1 MKKTDYNGQYIGDS
15 AVAFFD
21 KLAKLE
27 SMDDY
32 KQDRNSL
39 FKGRYQIGVD
49 VLKDLELIDK
59 SVDHW
64 NNVIFKGE
72 LAKKYKLTNKQSFFN
87 SPEAQDEIVML
98 SIYKRW
104 LYLKRYSD
112 KICTQFNVPANAVY
126 RRPNKK
132 VADQVRLFTVLGEKK
147 KQGYKTTDFR
157 GKSMKL
163 SSSGILA
170 GSHLTGQGAVGNAIR
185 TNCTGDYG
193 IPCDGNNVPFYFY
206 HENLSGYDL
215 SVIIGFKDPC
225 GISNVVL
232 KNDSNKDKKQIDEKA
247 KVTSKEPVK
256 KSLETKVIPK
266 ENKEIKTEI
275 KEEAVYEFRG
285 QKYEEVADTEQY
297 KKDREELTQDPK
309 IVFVKADEAI
319 IERLKEKFND
329 TKLYNQDYIKYV
341 ETKTKRK
348 ILEENKKDIE
358 YILKVY
364 DEKTKDKITDS
375 GNIINQVNFDILRG
389 REEVDKKI
397 RIEDLIYYIYCNP
410 IANKSKIETLEDVLS
425 QYSARYV
432 IYPEKKTINSV
443 EKQKEYLVKNVEN
456 ALETNQNNEVKVEKN
471 ELPEK
476 YNKYLKGIKDIDEV
490 EIKIEKVEIDKISQ
504 TSAFKLIKEIG
515 GSEEYK
521 KAYEKDEYGIYKYP
535 IIRRLLDNIFIEFL
549 KVQSGFKNENEKKYY
564 DNHKYKDS
572 NIVRNYILWYIKNY
586 KGLIIPSKDPDNMFN
601 RLSKLGQDTRVTTI
615 LKSWIESKSPIKVEN
630 VRRIEKYITNI
641 YEKYRDETDKAKDK
655 EIIHNLFKSQK
666 DLRNYAANI
675 DAMNIYS
682 FYIDFYTIENTIT
695 PDKTMYVND
704 KCILRCTLGMDISKI
719 IASENGVT
727 LEGGVQLNIADKNI
741 QPFKMCK
748 AIKYCKPELAALWE
762 KHTDVQVRGKPALL
776 DIATIK
782 CLHGGIISIDDAGQ
796 DKVGIAKSEIDKNG
810 ESKKDVDCTY
820 KVMEKIS
827 EQINKEFMQ
836 TQLKEECIKFAK
848 NVKEYGKLLKE
859 INLKE
864 IENIK
869 RGILSDEMKK
879 IPPEKINEKVRNIE
893 KLKSEMSKEKE
904 KEIRGKIFV
913 TFNESYKRI
922 KNISNP
928 DFDSKGIIKKYGM
941 AMCDHA
947 NQNFYNSK
955 ILSIIV
961 LGYLMK
967 SANLKE
973 SEEEKSEIEKVL
985 NEIND
990 KIETVEANKN
1000 KVLEG
1005 YAVGEK
1011 TTAQATVT
1019 EQSKITMAEI
1029 ETWINIGGKLY
1040 AELKKAPTTV
1050 DIVEEIK
1057 KNGKVL
1063 VKCPFSLI
1071 QWQQVHGNSTTG
1083 NVSVNNVDN
1092 KTNSESTTKV
1102 ELNVIQD
1109 SKNNSGNV
1117 SSVES
1122 NTKETAAQGQKV
1134 ENKGNNI
1141 QKAPVTQATKNDN
1154 KTNSSSND
1162 GSKKQEIPKA
1172 NSTTTI
1178 TNCPNCN
1185 VGERAPWMKIAL
1197 EEYNKYKGLKETVN
1211 PLADRVREYHKI
1223 GSSLPKAGP
1232 ETSWCASFVNW
1243 VLKQAKV
1250 KNWGT
1255 AAAQGVASSSNMVKT
1270 DKLVYGAIILLKN
1283 HNKATGVATW
1293 SGHVTFLVGTD
1304 KNGDYI
1310 GLGGNQ
1316 SNQLKKSIYRR
1327 NGSSSPFTVGGVQVV
1342 QKFSGFYLPKDY
1354 VVKESD
1360 YLTEKDIYTN
1370 ISLVGESTR

>member
-32 KQDRNSL
+32 KQDRNSS

-49 VLKDLELIDK
+49 VLKDLKLIDSSIK
-59 SVDHW
+59 HW
-64 NNVIFKGE
+64 DNVIFKGDF
-72 LAKKYKLTNKQSFFN
+72 AKKYKLTNKQSFFN
-87 SPEAQDEIVML
+87 SPEAQDEIVMM

-104 LYLKRYSD
+104 AYLKRYSD
-112 KICTQFNVPANAVY
+112 KICTQFSIPANALH
-126 RRPNKK
+126 RLPNKSEALESN
-132 VADQVRLFTVLGEKK
+132 VFKK
-147 KQGYKTTDFR
+147 LKGKEAQGYKVTDFR
-157 GKSMKL
+157 GKTLKL
-163 SSSGILA
+163 SSSGVLA
-170 GSHLTGQGAVGNAIR
+170 GSHLAGQGAVGNAIR
-185 TNCTGDYG
+185 TNCTGEYG
-193 IPCDGNNVPFYFY
+193 IPCDGNNIPFYFY
-206 HENLSGYDL
+206 HENLDGYDL

-225 GISNVVL
+225 FNNNVVL
-232 KNDSNKDKKQIDEKA
+232 KNDTNKDKKQIDEK
-247 KVTSKEPVK
+247 VKEAK
-256 KSLETKVIPK
+256 KSE
-266 ENKEIKTEI
+266 KTEI
-275 KEEAVYEFRG
+275 KEEAVYEFSG
-285 QKYEEVADTEQY
+285 QKYEEVADTEEY
-297 KKDREELTQDPK
+297 KKDRENQSKEPK
-309 IVFVKADEAI
+309 IVFVKSDEVI
-319 IERLKEKFND
+319 LERLQEKFND

-341 ETKTKRK
+341 ETKTNRK
-348 ILEENKKDIE
+348 IFEENKEDIE
-358 YILKVY
+358 HILKSY
-364 DEKTKDKITDS
+364 DEKTKNDKIS
-375 GNIINQVNFDILRG
+375 GNIVNQVNFDILRG
-389 REEVDKKI
+389 REEVNKKI
-397 RIEDLIYYIYCNP
+397 RIDDLIYYIYCNP
-410 IANKSKIETLEDVLS
+410 IVNKSKIETLEDVLS

-443 EKQKEYLVKNVEN
+443 EKQKEYLVKNIEN
-456 ALETNQNNEVKVEKN
+456 TLETNQNNEVKVEKN

-476 YNKYLKGIKDIDEV
+476 YNKYLKGIKDIDEIK
-490 EIKIEKVEIDKISQ
+490 IKIEKVEIDKIAQ

-515 GSEEYK
+515 ESEEYK
-521 KAYEKDEYGIYKYP
+521 KAYEKDENGIYKYP

-549 KVQSGFKNENEKKYY
+549 KVQTGFKVENEIKFY
-564 DNHKYKDS
+564 DNHKYRDS

-601 RLSKLGQDTRVTTI
+601 RLNKLGNEGRVTTI
-615 LKSWIESKSPIKVEN
+615 FKSWVESKSPIKVEN
-630 VRRIEKYITNI
+630 IRKIEKFIVEEYD
-641 YEKYRDETDKAKDK
+641 KYRDESDKTKDR
-655 EIIHNLFKSQK
+655 EIIHSLFKNQK
-666 DLRNYAANI
+666 SLRNYVANI

-682 FYIDFYTIENTIT
+682 FYVDFYDIENVIT

-704 KCILRCTLGMDISKI
+704 KCILKCTLGIDISRI

-727 LEGGVQLNIADKNI
+727 LEGGAQLNIADKNI

-748 AIKYCKPELAALWE
+748 AIKYCKPELAVLWE
-762 KHTDVQVRGKPALL
+762 KHTDVEVRGKPALL
-776 DIATIK
+776 DIATIQ
-782 CLHGGIISIDDAGQ
+782 CIYGGTISIDDAGQ
-796 DKVGIAKSEIDKNG
+796 NKVGIAKDEIEKSG

-827 EQINKEFMQ
+827 EQINNEFMQ

-864 IENIK
+864 IADIK

-879 IPPEKINEKVRNIE
+879 IPLEKINEKVRNIE

-1005 YAVGEK
+1005 YSVGEK

-1063 VKCPFSLI
+1063 VKCPFSLV

-1083 NVSVNNVDN
+1083 NVSVHNVDN
-1092 KTNSESTTKV
+1092 KENSESTSKV
-1102 ELNVIQD
+1102 ELNAIQD
-1109 SKNNSGNV
+1109 SKNNSENV
-1117 SSVES
+1117 SSGGA
-1122 NTKETAAQGQKV
+1122 NIKETAAQGQKV

-1154 KTNSSSND
+1154 KANASSND

-1197 EEYNKYKGLKETVN
+1197 EEYKKYKGIKETVN

-1232 ETSWCASFVNW
+1232 GTAWCASFVNW

-1255 AAAQGVASSSNMVKT
+1255 ASSQGPIT
-1270 DKLVYGAIILLKN
+1270 DKQKRMKKIDTPVYGAIIMLTNYK
-1283 HNKATGVATW
+1283 KGTMQSIGQ
-1293 SGHVTFLVGTD
+1293 GHVTFLYGETED
-1304 KNGDYI
+1304 RQHYI

-1316 SNQLKKSIYRR
+1316 GDSITLGKFKKTGVSY
-1327 NGSSSPFTVGGVQVV
+1327 SSKSFDQRFVAL
-1342 QKFSGFYLPKDY
+1342 YLPSDY
-1354 VVKESD
+1354 EIKESD
-1360 YLTEKDIYTN
+1360 KLTGKDIYPN
-1370 ISLVGESTR
+1370 DIAKIDNTR

>member
-21 KLAKLE
+21 KLARLE

-32 KQDRNSL
+32 KQDRNSS

-49 VLKDLELIDK
+49 VLKDLKLIDSSIK
-59 SVDHW
+59 HW
-64 NNVIFKGE
+64 DNVIFKGE
-72 LAKKYKLTNKQSFFN
+72 FAKKYKLTNKQSFFN
-87 SPEAQDEIVML
+87 SPEAQDEIVMM

-104 LYLKRYSD
+104 AYLKRYSD
-112 KICTQFNVPANAVY
+112 KICTQFSIPANALH
-126 RRPNKK
+126 RLPNKSEALESN
-132 VADQVRLFTVLGEKK
+132 VFKK
-147 KQGYKTTDFR
+147 LKGKEAQGYKVTDFR
-157 GKSMKL
+157 GKTLKL
-163 SSSGILA
+163 SSSGVLA
-170 GSHLTGQGAVGNAIR
+170 GSHLAGQGAVGNAIR
-185 TNCTGDYG
+185 TNCTGEYG
-193 IPCDGNNVPFYFY
+193 IPCDGNNIPFYFY
-206 HENLSGYDL
+206 HENLDGYDL

-225 GISNVVL
+225 FNNNVVL
-232 KNDSNKDKKQIDEKA
+232 KNDTNKDKKQIDEK
-247 KVTSKEPVK
+247 VKEAK
-256 KSLETKVIPK
+256 KSE
-266 ENKEIKTEI
+266 KTEI
-275 KEEAVYEFRG
+275 KEEAVYEFSG
-285 QKYEEVADTEQY
+285 QKYEEVADTEEY
-297 KKDREELTQDPK
+297 KKDREEQSKEPK
-309 IVFVKADEAI
+309 IVFVKSDEVI
-319 IERLKEKFND
+319 LERLQEKFND

-341 ETKTKRK
+341 ETKTNRK
-348 ILEENKKDIE
+348 IFEENKEDIE
-358 YILKVY
+358 HILKSY
-364 DEKTKDKITDS
+364 DEKTKNDKIS
-375 GNIINQVNFDILRG
+375 GNIVNQVNFDILRG

-397 RIEDLIYYIYCNP
+397 RIDDLIYYIYCNP
-410 IANKSKIETLEDVLS
+410 IINKSKIETLEDVLS

-456 ALETNQNNEVKVEKN
+456 TLETNQNNEVKVEKN

-476 YNKYLKGIKDIDEV
+476 YNKYLKGIKDIDEIK
-490 EIKIEKVEIDKISQ
+490 IKIEKVEIDKVIQ

-521 KAYEKDEYGIYKYP
+521 KAYEKDENGIYKYP

-549 KVQSGFKNENEKKYY
+549 KVQTGFKAENEIKFY
-564 DNHKYKDS
+564 DNHKYRDS

-601 RLSKLGQDTRVTTI
+601 RLNKLGNEGRVTTI
-615 LKSWIESKSPIKVEN
+615 FKSWVESKSPIKVEN
-630 VRRIEKYITNI
+630 IRKIEKYIVEV
-641 YEKYRDETDKAKDK
+641 YDKYRDESDKTKDR
-655 EIIHNLFKSQK
+655 EIIHSLFENQKS
-666 DLRNYAANI
+666 LRNYVANI

-682 FYIDFYTIENTIT
+682 FYIDFYDIENVIT

-704 KCILRCTLGMDISKI
+704 KCILKCTLGIDISRI

-727 LEGGVQLNIADKNI
+727 LEGGAQLNIADKNI

-748 AIKYCKPELAALWE
+748 AIKYCKPELVALWE
-762 KHTDVQVRGKPALL
+762 KHTDVEVRGKPALL
-776 DIATIK
+776 DIATIQ
-782 CLHGGIISIDDAGQ
+782 CIYGGTISIDDAGQ
-796 DKVGIAKSEIDKNG
+796 NKVGIAKDEIEKSG

-820 KVMEKIS
+820 KVMEKIT
-827 EQINKEFMQ
+827 EQINNEFMQ
-836 TQLKEECIKFAK
+836 SQLKAECVKFSK

-864 IENIK
+864 IADIK

-879 IPPEKINEKVRNIE
+879 IPLEKINEKVRNIE

-904 KEIRGKIFV
+904 KEIREKIILSFK
-913 TFNESYKRI
+913 ESYKRI

-928 DFDSKGIIKKYGM
+928 DFDSKGIIKKYGI

-961 LGYLMK
+961 FGYLMK

-990 KIETVEANKN
+990 KNETVEADKN

-1011 TTAQATVT
+1011 TIAQATVT
-1019 EQSKITMAEI
+1019 EQSKIAMAEI

-1063 VKCPFSLI
+1063 VKCPFSLV

-1083 NVSVNNVDN
+1083 NVSVHNVDN
-1092 KTNSESTTKV
+1092 KENSESTSKV
-1102 ELNVIQD
+1102 ELNAIQD
-1109 SKNNSGNV
+1109 SKNNSENV
-1117 SSVES
+1117 SSGGA
-1122 NTKETAAQGQKV
+1122 NIKETAAQGQKV

-1154 KTNSSSND
+1154 KANASSND

-1197 EEYNKYKGLKETVN
+1197 EEYKKYKGIKETVN

-1232 ETSWCASFVNW
+1232 GTAWCASFVNW

-1255 AAAQGVASSSNMVKT
+1255 ASSQGPIT
-1270 DKLVYGAIILLKN
+1270 DKQKRMKKIDTPVYGAIIMLTNYK
-1283 HNKATGVATW
+1283 KGTMQSIGQ
-1293 SGHVTFLVGTD
+1293 GHVTFLYGETED
-1304 KNGDYI
+1304 RQHYI

-1316 SNQLKKSIYRR
+1316 GDSITLGKFKKTGVSY
-1327 NGSSSPFTVGGVQVV
+1327 SSKSFDQRFVAL
-1342 QKFSGFYLPKDY
+1342 YLPSDY
-1354 VVKESD
+1354 EIKESD
-1360 YLTEKDIYTN
+1360 KLTGKDIYPN
-1370 ISLVGESTR
+1370 DIAKIDNTR

>member
-32 KQDRNSL
+32 KQDRNSS

-49 VLKDLELIDK
+49 VLKDLNLIDSSIK
-59 SVDHW
+59 HW
-64 NNVIFKGE
+64 DNVVFKGDF
-72 LAKKYKLTNKQSFFN
+72 AKKYKLTNKQSFFN
-87 SPEAQDEIVML
+87 SPEAQDEIVMM

-104 LYLKRYSD
+104 AYLKRYSD
-112 KICTQFNVPANAVY
+112 KICTQFSIPANALH
-126 RRPNKK
+126 RLPNKSEALESN
-132 VADQVRLFTVLGEKK
+132 VFKK
-147 KQGYKTTDFR
+147 LKGKEAQGYKVTDFR
-157 GKSMKL
+157 GKTLKL
-163 SSSGILA
+163 SSSGVLA
-170 GSHLTGQGAVGNAIR
+170 GSHLAGQGAVGNAIR
-185 TNCTGDYG
+185 TNCTGEYG
-193 IPCDGNNVPFYFY
+193 IPCDGNNIPFYFY
-206 HENLSGYDL
+206 HENLDGYDL

-225 GISNVVL
+225 FNNNVVL
-232 KNDSNKDKKQIDEKA
+232 KNDTNKDKKQIDEK
-247 KVTSKEPVK
+247 VKEAK
-256 KSLETKVIPK
+256 KSEKI
-266 ENKEIKTEI
+266 EI
-275 KEEAVYEFRG
+275 KEEAVYEFSG

-309 IVFVKADEAI
+309 IVFVKADEVI

-364 DEKTKDKITDS
+364 DEKTKDKIIDS

-410 IANKSKIETLEDVLS
+410 IANKSKIESLEEVLE
-425 QYSARYV
+425 QFSAKYV
-432 IYPEKKTINSV
+432 VYPDKKIVNTE
-443 EKQKEYLVKNVEN
+443 EKQKEYLVKNVGN
-456 ALETNQNNEVKVEKN
+456 VLETNQNNEVKVEKN

-490 EIKIEKVEIDKISQ
+490 EIKIEKVEIDKIAQ

-727 LEGGVQLNIADKNI
+727 LEGGAQLNIADKNI

-848 NVKEYGKLLKE
+848 NVKEYGKLLK
-859 INLKE
+859 
-864 IENIK
+864 
-869 RGILSDEMKK
+869 
-879 IPPEKINEKVRNIE
+879 
-893 KLKSEMSKEKE
+893 
-904 KEIRGKIFV
+904 
-913 TFNESYKRI
+913 
-922 KNISNP
+922 
-928 DFDSKGIIKKYGM
+928 
-941 AMCDHA
+941 
-947 NQNFYNSK
+947 
-955 ILSIIV
+955 
-961 LGYLMK
+961 
-967 SANLKE
+967 
-973 SEEEKSEIEKVL
+973 
-985 NEIND
+985 
-990 KIETVEANKN
+990 
-1000 KVLEG
+1000 
-1005 YAVGEK
+1005 
-1011 TTAQATVT
+1011 
-1019 EQSKITMAEI
+1019 
-1029 ETWINIGGKLY
+1029 
-1040 AELKKAPTTV
+1040 
-1050 DIVEEIK
+1050 
-1057 KNGKVL
+1057 
-1063 VKCPFSLI
+1063 
-1071 QWQQVHGNSTTG
+1071 
-1083 NVSVNNVDN
+1083 
-1092 KTNSESTTKV
+1092 
-1102 ELNVIQD
+1102 
-1109 SKNNSGNV
+1109 
-1117 SSVES
+1117 
-1122 NTKETAAQGQKV
+1122 
-1134 ENKGNNI
+1134 
-1141 QKAPVTQATKNDN
+1141 
-1154 KTNSSSND
+1154 
-1162 GSKKQEIPKA
+1162 
-1172 NSTTTI
+1172 
-1178 TNCPNCN
+1178 
-1185 VGERAPWMKIAL
+1185 
-1197 EEYNKYKGLKETVN
+1197 
-1211 PLADRVREYHKI
+1211 
-1223 GSSLPKAGP
+1223 
-1232 ETSWCASFVNW
+1232 
-1243 VLKQAKV
+1243 
-1250 KNWGT
+1250 
-1255 AAAQGVASSSNMVKT
+1255 
-1270 DKLVYGAIILLKN
+1270 
-1283 HNKATGVATW
+1283 
-1293 SGHVTFLVGTD
+1293 
-1304 KNGDYI
+1304 
-1310 GLGGNQ
+1310 
-1316 SNQLKKSIYRR
+1316 
-1327 NGSSSPFTVGGVQVV
+1327 
-1342 QKFSGFYLPKDY
+1342 
-1354 VVKESD
+1354 
-1360 YLTEKDIYTN
+1360 
-1370 ISLVGESTR
+1370 

>member
-1 MKKTDYNGQYIGDS
+1 M
-15 AVAFFD
+15 
-21 KLAKLE
+21 
-27 SMDDY
+27 
-32 KQDRNSL
+32 
-39 FKGRYQIGVD
+39 
-49 VLKDLELIDK
+49 
-59 SVDHW
+59 
-64 NNVIFKGE
+64 
-72 LAKKYKLTNKQSFFN
+72 
-87 SPEAQDEIVML
+87 
-98 SIYKRW
+98 
-104 LYLKRYSD
+104 
-112 KICTQFNVPANAVY
+112 
-126 RRPNKK
+126 
-132 VADQVRLFTVLGEKK
+132 
-147 KQGYKTTDFR
+147 
-157 GKSMKL
+157 
-163 SSSGILA
+163 
-170 GSHLTGQGAVGNAIR
+170 
-185 TNCTGDYG
+185 
-193 IPCDGNNVPFYFY
+193 
-206 HENLSGYDL
+206 
-215 SVIIGFKDPC
+215 
-225 GISNVVL
+225 
-232 KNDSNKDKKQIDEKA
+232 
-247 KVTSKEPVK
+247 
-256 KSLETKVIPK
+256 
-266 ENKEIKTEI
+266 
-275 KEEAVYEFRG
+275 
-285 QKYEEVADTEQY
+285 
-297 KKDREELTQDPK
+297 
-309 IVFVKADEAI
+309 
-319 IERLKEKFND
+319 
-329 TKLYNQDYIKYV
+329 
-341 ETKTKRK
+341 
-348 ILEENKKDIE
+348 
-358 YILKVY
+358 
-364 DEKTKDKITDS
+364 
-375 GNIINQVNFDILRG
+375 
-389 REEVDKKI
+389 
-397 RIEDLIYYIYCNP
+397 
-410 IANKSKIETLEDVLS
+410 
-425 QYSARYV
+425 
-432 IYPEKKTINSV
+432 
-443 EKQKEYLVKNVEN
+443 KNVEN

-476 YNKYLKGIKDIDEV
+476 YNKYLKGIKDIDEIK
-490 EIKIEKVEIDKISQ
+490 IKIEKVEIDKIAQ

-535 IIRRLLDNIFIEFL
+535 IIRRVLDNIFIEFL
-549 KVQSGFKNENEKKYY
+549 KVQTGFKAENEIKFY
-564 DNHKYKDS
+564 DNHKYRDS

-601 RLSKLGQDTRVTTI
+601 RLSKLGNEARITTMF
-615 LKSWIESKSPIKVEN
+615 KSWVESKSPIKVEN
-630 VRRIEKYITNI
+630 IRKIEKYIVEV
-641 YEKYRDETDKAKDK
+641 YDKYRDESEKTKDK
-655 EIIHNLFKSQK
+655 EIIQSLFKNQK
-666 DLRNYAANI
+666 DLRNYVANI

-727 LEGGVQLNIADKNI
+727 LEGEAQLNIADKNI

-762 KHTDVQVRGKPALL
+762 KHTDVEVRGKPALL

-782 CLHGGIISIDDAGQ
+782 CVYGGTISIDDAGQ
-796 DKVGIAKSEIDKNG
+796 NKVGIAKDEIEKSG
-810 ESKKDVDCTY
+810 ESKKDVDCNY
-820 KVMEKIS
+820 KVMEKIT
-827 EQINKEFMQ
+827 EQINNEFMQ
-836 TQLKEECIKFAK
+836 SQLKAECVKFSK
-848 NVKEYGKLLKE
+848 NMKEYKKLSTEISPKE
-859 INLKE
+859 ILNMKHGIISSEMMKNSNTDYLKTF
-864 IENIK
+864 
-869 RGILSDEMKK
+869 
-879 IPPEKINEKVRNIE
+879 NEKVNKIE
-893 KLKSEMSKEKE
+893 RLKLETGKDKEKE
-904 KEIRGKIFV
+904 LREKIVLSFK
-913 TFNESYKRI
+913 ESYKRI

-961 LGYLMK
+961 FGYLMK

-985 NEIND
+985 NEVND
-990 KIETVEANKN
+990 KIETVEADKN

-1011 TTAQATVT
+1011 TIAQETVT

-1029 ETWINIGGKLY
+1029 ETWLNVGGKLY
-1040 AELKKAPTTV
+1040 AELKKAPTMV

-1063 VKCPFSLI
+1063 VKCPFSLV
-1071 QWQQVHGNSTTG
+1071 QWQQVHGNSMTG
-1083 NVSVNNVDN
+1083 NVSANNVDN
-1092 KTNSESTTKV
+1092 KTNSESTSKV
-1102 ELNVIQD
+1102 ELNAIQD

-1117 SSVES
+1117 SSGGA
-1122 NTKETAAQGQKV
+1122 NIKETTVQGQKA
-1134 ENKGNNI
+1134 ENKGNNS

-1154 KTNSSSND
+1154 KANASSND
-1162 GSKKQEIPKA
+1162 ESKKQEIPKA

-1197 EEYNKYKGLKETVN
+1197 EEYNKYKGMKENQN
-1211 PLADRVREYHKI
+1211 PLADKVREYHKI
-1223 GSSLPKAGP
+1223 GSSLSKAGP

-1255 AAAQGVASSSNMVKT
+1255 AAAQGVESSSNMVKT

-1283 HNKATGVATW
+1283 HNKATGAATW

-1316 SNQLKKSIYRR
+1316 GDQLKKSIYRR
-1327 NGSSSPFTVGGVQVV
+1327 NGSSSPFKVGGVQVV
-1342 QKFSGFYLPKDY
+1342 QRFSGFYLPRDY

>member
-1 MKKTDYNGQYIGDS
+1 
-15 AVAFFD
+15 
-21 KLAKLE
+21 
-27 SMDDY
+27 
-32 KQDRNSL
+32 
-39 FKGRYQIGVD
+39 
-49 VLKDLELIDK
+49 
-59 SVDHW
+59 
-64 NNVIFKGE
+64 
-72 LAKKYKLTNKQSFFN
+72 
-87 SPEAQDEIVML
+87 
-98 SIYKRW
+98 
-104 LYLKRYSD
+104 
-112 KICTQFNVPANAVY
+112 
-126 RRPNKK
+126 
-132 VADQVRLFTVLGEKK
+132 
-147 KQGYKTTDFR
+147 
-157 GKSMKL
+157 
-163 SSSGILA
+163 
-170 GSHLTGQGAVGNAIR
+170 
-185 TNCTGDYG
+185 
-193 IPCDGNNVPFYFY
+193 
-206 HENLSGYDL
+206 
-215 SVIIGFKDPC
+215 
-225 GISNVVL
+225 
-232 KNDSNKDKKQIDEKA
+232 
-247 KVTSKEPVK
+247 
-256 KSLETKVIPK
+256 
-266 ENKEIKTEI
+266 
-275 KEEAVYEFRG
+275 
-285 QKYEEVADTEQY
+285 
-297 KKDREELTQDPK
+297 
-309 IVFVKADEAI
+309 
-319 IERLKEKFND
+319 
-329 TKLYNQDYIKYV
+329 
-341 ETKTKRK
+341 
-348 ILEENKKDIE
+348 
-358 YILKVY
+358 
-364 DEKTKDKITDS
+364 
-375 GNIINQVNFDILRG
+375 
-389 REEVDKKI
+389 
-397 RIEDLIYYIYCNP
+397 
-410 IANKSKIETLEDVLS
+410 
-425 QYSARYV
+425 
-432 IYPEKKTINSV
+432 
-443 EKQKEYLVKNVEN
+443 
-456 ALETNQNNEVKVEKN
+456 
-471 ELPEK
+471 
-476 YNKYLKGIKDIDEV
+476 
-490 EIKIEKVEIDKISQ
+490 
-504 TSAFKLIKEIG
+504 
-515 GSEEYK
+515 
-521 KAYEKDEYGIYKYP
+521 
-535 IIRRLLDNIFIEFL
+535 
-549 KVQSGFKNENEKKYY
+549 
-564 DNHKYKDS
+564 
-572 NIVRNYILWYIKNY
+572 
-586 KGLIIPSKDPDNMFN
+586 
-601 RLSKLGQDTRVTTI
+601 
-615 LKSWIESKSPIKVEN
+615 
-630 VRRIEKYITNI
+630 
-641 YEKYRDETDKAKDK
+641 
-655 EIIHNLFKSQK
+655 
-666 DLRNYAANI
+666 
-675 DAMNIYS
+675 
-682 FYIDFYTIENTIT
+682 
-695 PDKTMYVND
+695 
-704 KCILRCTLGMDISKI
+704 
-719 IASENGVT
+719 
-727 LEGGVQLNIADKNI
+727 
-741 QPFKMCK
+741 
-748 AIKYCKPELAALWE
+748 
-762 KHTDVQVRGKPALL
+762 
-776 DIATIK
+776 
-782 CLHGGIISIDDAGQ
+782 
-796 DKVGIAKSEIDKNG
+796 
-810 ESKKDVDCTY
+810 
-820 KVMEKIS
+820 
-827 EQINKEFMQ
+827 
-836 TQLKEECIKFAK
+836 
-848 NVKEYGKLLKE
+848 
-859 INLKE
+859 
-864 IENIK
+864 
-869 RGILSDEMKK
+869 
-879 IPPEKINEKVRNIE
+879 
-893 KLKSEMSKEKE
+893 
-904 KEIRGKIFV
+904 
-913 TFNESYKRI
+913 
-922 KNISNP
+922 
-928 DFDSKGIIKKYGM
+928 
-941 AMCDHA
+941 
-947 NQNFYNSK
+947 
-955 ILSIIV
+955 
-961 LGYLMK
+961 MK

-1122 NTKETAAQGQKV
+1122 NTKETAAQRQKV